1 MKRYI
6 MRFDETMDATF
17 GLHAISLVNE
27 GAMKSLYVSLSAEQV
42 VKLSAEK
49 KGIVTGA
56 LMIPD
61 IDITRQGKNG
71 EADYQ
76 IQFPTETIELAA
88 QDFMKNGRNSNIT
101 IEHSLG
107 VEDVYLTEMWIKEDE
122 VHDKSVSLGIDAP
135 IGSLMVSLKI
145 DNKEVREEL
154 IDTGL
159 LKAFSLEGKFAPE
172 LVQLSTQKSKDM
184 SCNTEIKGDSIIEK
198 IKKLVN
204 GMSAET
210 VELKVEE
217 EAAVEETVELAED
230 KIAEVSKWW
239 EDVESFDVKV
249 GEKVMRKPFE
259 EGGSSNPV
267 RDGEYETEGGE
278 KFLVD
283 KEGIIRFIFET
294 VDEKEEEVATEA
306 AAEADGETKVEA
318 EADVA
323 EEVEAS
329 AEEAPEK
336 VETIAEVKEKIEEK
350 VVEQVEMVAHTDTTK
365 THVRNKRQKFDK
377 SMTVQE
383 RIQANLSN
391 NFAE

>member
-6 MRFDETMDATF
+6 MRFDENMDETF
-17 GLHAISLVNE
+17 GLHAISLVNN
-27 GAMKSLYVSLSAEQV
+27 GAMKSMYVSLSAEQV
-42 VKLSAEK
+42 IKLSAEK

-61 IDITRQGKNG
+61 IDIERQGKNG
-71 EADYQ
+71 EADYM

-122 VHDKSVSLGIDAP
+122 VHDKSVALGIDAP
-135 IGSLMVSLKI
+135 IGSLMVSLKV

-184 SCNTEIKGDSIIEK
+184 GCNTEIKGDSIIEQ

-204 GMSAET
+204 GVSAET

-217 EAAVEETVELAED
+217 AVELAED
-230 KIAEVSKWW
+230 TVAHVSKWY
-239 EDVESFDVKV
+239 EGVESYEVKE
-249 GEKVMRKPFE
+249 GEQIKLTPY
-259 EGGSSNPV
+259 EGQEGDRYLSA
-267 RDGEYETEGGE
+267 GEYETKGGE

-283 KEGIIRFIFET
+283 SDGIIRHIFET

-306 AAEADGETKVEA
+306 AAEADGETKDEA

-329 AEEAPEK
+329 TEEAPEK
-336 VETIAEVKEKIEEK
+336 VETIAEVKEAIETKVEK
-350 VVEQVEMVAHTDTTK
+350 AEVEKVEMVAHTDTAK
-365 THVRNKRQKFDK
+365 THVRNKRQKFDRN
-377 SMTVQE
+377 MTVQE
-383 RIQANLSN
+383 RIQANLSK